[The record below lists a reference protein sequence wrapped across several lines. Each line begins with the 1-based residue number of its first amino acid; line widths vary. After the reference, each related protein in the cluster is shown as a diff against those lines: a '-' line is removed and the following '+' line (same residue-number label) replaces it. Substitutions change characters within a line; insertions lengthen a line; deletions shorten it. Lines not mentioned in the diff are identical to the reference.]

1 MILPGSVSLEADGP
15 RSTLRYTRAELL
27 ADGTIHLL
35 GTSAALAAC
44 VALLA
49 LAVRS
54 DNLLAGLALG
64 PYLTG
69 LVAMFGFSALY
80 NLATEGRWKS
90 RLRRLDHASIFMMI
104 AGTYTPVVIFAIP
117 GTRGWSL
124 LAVVWAGAVAG
135 ATLKLLAGRRFERVS
150 VVAYLMLGWAGVT
163 ALGPLLDALPT
174 RDMVLLAAG
183 GLLYSTG
190 VVMHLATR
198 LRYHNAL
205 WHMFVLGAA
214 GCHFAAVYR
223 LAAGSSA

>member
-1 MILPGSVSLEADGP
+1 MILQSSVSLEADGP
-15 RSTLRYTRAELL
+15 RPTLRYTRGELL

-49 LAVRS
+49 LAARS
-54 DNLLAGLALG
+54 DNLLTGLALG

-117 GTRGWSL
+117 GPQGWSL
-124 LAVVWAGAVAG
+124 LAVVWTGAIAG
-135 ATLKLLAGRRFERVS
+135 ATLKLLAGRCFERLS
-150 VVAYLMLGWAGVT
+150 IVAYLLLGWAGLTV
-163 ALGPLLDALPT
+163 LGPLLAALST

-223 LAAGSSA
+223 LAAVSSA

>member
-1 MILPGSVSLEADGP
+1 MILQSSVSLEADGP
-15 RSTLRYTRAELL
+15 RSTLRYTRGELL

-54 DNLLAGLALG
+54 GNLLTGLALG

-117 GTRGWSL
+117 GTQG
-124 LAVVWAGAVAG
+124 
-135 ATLKLLAGRRFERVS
+135 
-150 VVAYLMLGWAGVT
+150 
-163 ALGPLLDALPT
+163 
-174 RDMVLLAAG
+174 
-183 GLLYSTG
+183 
-190 VVMHLATR
+190 
-198 LRYHNAL
+198 
-205 WHMFVLGAA
+205 
-214 GCHFAAVYR
+214 
-223 LAAGSSA
+223 

>member
-1 MILPGSVSLEADGP
+1 MILQSSVSLQADGP
-15 RSTLRYTRAELL
+15 RPTHRYTRGELL
-27 ADGTIHLL
+27 ADGAIHLL

-54 DNLLAGLALG
+54 DNLLTGLALG

-80 NLATEGRWKS
+80 NLAAEGRWKS

-124 LAVVWAGAVAG
+124 LAVVWAGAIAG
-135 ATLKLLAGRRFERVS
+135 ATLKLLAGRRFEGLS
-150 VVAYLMLGWAGVT
+150 VVAYLVLGWAGVT

-174 RDMVLLAAG
+174 RDMFLLAAG
-183 GLLYSTG
+183 GLVYSTG
-190 VVMHLATR
+190 VVMHLATQ

-223 LAAGSSA
+223 LAAVSSA

>member
-1 MILPGSVSLEADGP
+1 MALPSSALLEADGP
-15 RSTLRYTRAELL
+15 RPIHSYTRGELL
-27 ADGTIHLL
+27 ADGTVHLL
-35 GTSAALAAC
+35 STSAALAAC

-49 LAVRS
+49 LAART

-64 PYLTG
+64 LYLIG
-69 LVAMFGFSALY
+69 LLAMFGFSALY
-80 NLATEGRWKS
+80 NLAMEGRWKS
-90 RLRRLDHASIFMMI
+90 RLRRLDHASIFLMI

-117 GTRGWSL
+117 GTQGWSL
-124 LAVVWAGAVAG
+124 LAVVWTGAIAG
-135 ATLKLLAGRRFERVS
+135 ATLKLLAGRRFERLS
-150 VVAYLMLGWAGVT
+150 VVAYLVLGWAGVT
-163 ALGPLLDALPT
+163 ALGPLLDALST

-214 GCHFAAVYR
+214 ACHFAAVYR
-223 LAAGSSA
+223 LAAVLTV